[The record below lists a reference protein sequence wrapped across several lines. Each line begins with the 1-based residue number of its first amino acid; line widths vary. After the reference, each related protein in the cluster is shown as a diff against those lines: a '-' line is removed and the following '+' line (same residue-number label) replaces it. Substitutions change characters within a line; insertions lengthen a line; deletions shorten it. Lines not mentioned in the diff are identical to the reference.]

1 MRGRNMGKREAE
13 RRLLMRIAGAFVEPA
28 VRKGISPFAFTYAA
42 FLLALLSAALYPL
55 HGISSLFVPL
65 AGTVY
70 LASAFLDAI
79 DGEVARRQGRAS
91 ARGAF
96 VDSVLDKASEVA
108 VSLGLAF
115 AAEPLMALLF
125 GTSSLLVS
133 YTRARAEALG
143 VELAGIGIAERA
155 ERTLI
160 LFAGSIAYI
169 ALGRE
174 ALTVALLL
182 ASLLSLIT
190 VLQRV
195 VETFRRLGA
204 VGPDGPPRGPP

>member
-1 MRGRNMGKREAE
+1 MGKREAE
-13 RRLLMRIAGAFVEPA
+13 RRLLMRIAGPVVEPA
-28 VRKGISPFAFTYAA
+28 VRRGISPFAFTYTA
-42 FLLALLSAALYPL
+42 FVLALAAAALYPL
-55 HGISSLFVPL
+55 HSISSFFVPL

-70 LASAFLDAI
+70 LVSAFLDAI

-91 ARGAF
+91 ARGAL
-96 VDSVLDKASEVA
+96 VDSMLDKASEVA
-108 VSLGLAF
+108 VSAGLAF
-115 AAEPLMALLF
+115 AADPLAALLF

-160 LFAGSIAYI
+160 LFVGSIAYV

-174 ALTVALLL
+174 ALTVALLG
-182 ASLLSLIT
+182 ASLLSFVT
-190 VLQRV
+190 VLQRS

-204 VGPDGPPRGPP
+204 GNPDGAPRGPT

>member
-1 MRGRNMGKREAE
+1 MGKREAE
-13 RRLLMRIAGAFVEPA
+13 RRLLMRIAGPVVEPA
-28 VRKGISPFAFTYAA
+28 VRRGVSPYAFTYAA

-55 HGISSLFVPL
+55 HGISFLFVPL

-108 VSLGLAF
+108 VSLGLSF
-115 AAEPLMALLF
+115 AADPLMALLF

-174 ALTVALLL
+174 VLKVALLL
-182 ASLLSLIT
+182 ASLLSFIT

-204 VGPDGPPRGPP
+204 AGPDGPPRGPP